1 MKIPLVYAKLSHNGT
16 FFWVPKYSRLQ
27 VKLKRKVNKSGL
39 IENNQQIF
47 LLWITRTFITGES
60 NVVFEFHFEILAKEK
75 SSDFDSLIRYH
86 RRIKWPCLRIVMT
99 KSVLKSIG
107 INRLIEPVTERKNQM
122 SLFISTN

>member
-1 MKIPLVYAKLSHNGT
+1 MQRFHICNDS
-16 FFWVPKYSRLQ
+16 FFGFQNSYRRLQ
-27 VKLKRKVNKSGL
+27 VELKRKVNNQE
-39 IENNQQIF
+39 IEKNQQIF